1 MHQAH
6 IAHSL
11 SEDTLGKRG
20 NGDSCQEPECDTKAD
35 TQKKKKKKKTL
46 FVFIFPDKD
55 IENDVILI
63 SGEGQDFILEFKRNL
78 FSSMCD

>member
-35 TQKKKKKKKTL
+35 TQKKKKK
-46 FVFIFPDKD
+46 
-55 IENDVILI
+55 ENIICFHI
-63 SGEGQDFILEFKRNL
+63 S
-78 FSSMCD
+78 

>member
-35 TQKKKKKKKTL
+35 TQKKKKKRKHYLFSYFLTKTL
-46 FVFIFPDKD
+46 K
-55 IENDVILI
+55 
-63 SGEGQDFILEFKRNL
+63 
-78 FSSMCD
+78 MM

>member
-35 TQKKKKKKKTL
+35 TQKKKK
-46 FVFIFPDKD
+46 
-55 IENDVILI
+55 ENIICFHI
-63 SGEGQDFILEFKRNL
+63 S
-78 FSSMCD
+78 